1 MKGVTI
7 SILGMHYAS
16 CVQKIERALKKTR
29 GVISVSVNF
38 ATEKA
43 TIEFNKKL
51 IGETKIKNIIEKLGY
66 KAILSEESGNEVT
79 LKIIG
84 MDNSHCISTIDN
96 SLRTLK
102 GIISK
107 ELFQN
112 EKAIIRYNP
121 NLVTVDKII
130 NTIKKAGYSAIE
142 KKTKTEKIDLEKQ
155 IREGEMNRLRTLFIY
170 SLLLSI
176 PIFILSFP
184 EWFKIT
190 TPNQNLILLILATPV
205 QFIIGYRFYM
215 GALLALKAGTASMDT
230 LIAVGT
236 SAAYFYSVLVTL
248 IPGFGNYLYFD
259 TSAVIITFIILGK
272 WFEAIT
278 KGKASEAI
286 KKLIGLQPKTAIV
299 IRNGKEISIH
309 IEDVVIND
317 IIIV

>member
-29 GVISVSVNF
+29 GVVSVSVNF

-84 MDNSHCISTIDN
+84 MDNSHCISTVDN
-96 SLRTLK
+96 ALKTLK

-112 EKAIIRYNP
+112 EKAVINYNP
-121 NLVTVDKII
+121 NIITIDKIV
-130 NTIKKAGYSAIE
+130 NTIKKAGYTAIE

-155 IREGEMNRLRTLFIY
+155 AREKEIKKLKFLFMF

-176 PIFILSFP
+176 PIF
-184 EWFKIT
+184 
-190 TPNQNLILLILATPV
+190 V
-205 QFIIGYRFYM
+205 
-215 GALLALKAGTASMDT
+215 
-230 LIAVGT
+230 
-236 SAAYFYSVLVTL
+236 
-248 IPGFGNYLYFD
+248 
-259 TSAVIITFIILGK
+259 
-272 WFEAIT
+272 
-278 KGKASEAI
+278 
-286 KKLIGLQPKTAIV
+286 
-299 IRNGKEISIH
+299 
-309 IEDVVIND
+309 
-317 IIIV
+317 